1 MMIDKIK
8 LEENAYTIDR
18 EYYSKYDVKKG
29 LRNSDGSGVLAG
41 LTKVSEVHGYVIY
54 EDEKM
59 ADEGSLAYRGHDIN
73 ILAKKCGINKRY
85 KFEETVFLLLYG
97 RLPEKE
103 EFDEFLEMIS
113 EYANLPEGFTE
124 DTVIKAP
131 SQDVM
136 NKLSRGVLTLY
147 SYDDDPDSTT
157 VENVLRQAL
166 MLIARIPT
174 LAAYD
179 YRAKRHYYDGESLIL
194 HAPHKNY
201 SIAENILAM
210 IRSDAKF
217 TKEEAEILDLCLLL
231 HAEHGGGNNSA
242 FTCRVLTSSGT
253 DTYSAISAAINALK
267 GPKHGGANYKV
278 VKMMDD
284 IKANVSDWTDEEEVT
299 NYLNAILDKKVGDKS
314 GLIYG
319 VGHAVYTRSDPR
331 TVILKKKA
339 KALAQK
345 RGFEKEFALY
355 ELIEKVAPGIVY
367 ERKGRIKEVC
377 CNVDFY
383 SGFVYTMLNIPS
395 EMYTPLFA
403 IARNAGWC
411 AHRMEELITSKKILR
426 PAYKSIC
433 KIGAKYV
440 EKKERGF
447 DK

>member
-97 RLPEKE
+97 RLPGKE

>member
-331 TVILKKKA
+331 TIILKKKA